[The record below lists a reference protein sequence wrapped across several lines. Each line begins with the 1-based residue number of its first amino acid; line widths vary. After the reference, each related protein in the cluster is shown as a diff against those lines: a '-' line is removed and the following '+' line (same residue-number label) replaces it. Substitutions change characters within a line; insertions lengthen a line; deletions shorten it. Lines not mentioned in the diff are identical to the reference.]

1 MATEIDDDDDD
12 DNNNNTNNNSN
23 GTRQSANLL
32 SSRQVIT
39 SALYCLF
46 MKLDVEFRRSYNGPY
61 HAMVK
66 IRFKKFT
73 DPDRVPVH
81 HQNLIIR

>member
-1 MATEIDDDDDD
+1 
-12 DNNNNTNNNSN
+12 
-23 GTRQSANLL
+23 
-32 SSRQVIT
+32 
-39 SALYCLF
+39 

-66 IRFKKFT
+66 IPFKKFT